1 VVSSVEK
8 PFRLPKDA
16 AQAKGQGRPAII
28 GANLNGAYLALGL
41 RVSSNQRAA
50 RTSRVEGWIPWR
62 RHLLLTLA
70 CVIGPAALFGQ
81 SPSELDSRIARL
93 DASLD
98 VLRRV
103 YSIPSLSAAVVFE
116 QRIIWERGFGFQDIA
131 RRVSARPDTPYRT
144 ASLTKTFTSALL
156 MQCVEQRTL
165 SLDEPI
171 RQYTAGIPEQGAT
184 VRHVLTHTSEGGPGS
199 RFHYNGDRYA
209 ELTPVVERCTGEP
222 FRLALARR
230 VLDRLAMRDSVP
242 GQDLDS
248 PTPSLRQ
255 MFDAG
260 TLERYGGVLLR
271 LALPYS
277 RADPFRVR
285 PSEFPPKVIN
295 AAAGL
300 VSTVRDLASYDVALD
315 RHVLINE
322 LTQELAWTPA
332 VSTSGQTLP
341 YGLGWFVQTYGGER
355 LVWHF
360 GSWPESYSSLILKV
374 PARRLTLILLANSGG
389 LSAPFPM
396 EEGDVTASSFAAVFL
411 RIFLT

>member
-1 VVSSVEK
+1 MRTSWCVSCCKAPLSSK
-8 PFRLPKDA
+8 
-16 AQAKGQGRPAII
+16 QRPARSHF
-28 GANLNGAYLALGL
+28 LLA
-41 RVSSNQRAA
+41 
-50 RTSRVEGWIPWR
+50 
-62 RHLLLTLA
+62 LA

-81 SPSELDSRIARL
+81 SPSEMDSRIARL

-116 QRIIWERGFGFQDIA
+116 QRIIWEKGFGFQDIA
-131 RRVSARPDTPYRT
+131 RRLSARPDTPYRT

-156 MQCVEQRTL
+156 MQCVEQGTL

-171 RQYTAGIPEQGAT
+171 RQDTAGIPEPGAT

-199 RFHYNGDRYA
+199 RFHYNGNRYA

-260 TLERYGGVLLR
+260 TLSGTAVFCCAWPCRTRARIPLASVR
-271 LALPYS
+271 LSSPRRRS
-277 RADPFRVR
+277 MRPRGSCR
-285 PSEFPPKVIN
+285 PSGI
-295 AAAGL
+295 
-300 VSTVRDLASYDVALD
+300 S
-315 RHVLINE
+315 
-322 LTQELAWTPA
+322 PA
-332 VSTSGQTLP
+332 TM
-341 YGLGWFVQTYGGER
+341 
-355 LVWHF
+355 
-360 GSWPESYSSLILKV
+360 
-374 PARRLTLILLANSGG
+374 RRLIGTC
-389 LSAPFPM
+389 
-396 EEGDVTASSFAAVFL
+396 
-411 RIFLT
+411 